1 MTLERRESEE
11 RVKQEREELEEE
23 ERTKREQEEEARQ
36 KAIEEE
42 LQPQST
48 AVAGRIR
55 IEIVSMEGVEG
66 YDI

>member
-1 MTLERRESEE
+1 MKQKRE
-11 RVKQEREELEEE
+11 KLEEE

-36 KAIEEE
+36 KTIEEE
-42 LQPQST
+42 LQPQSA
-48 AVAGRIR
+48 AVVGRIR